1 MTKQMQLALQMVS
14 GYGAEFSAWR
24 MPGTDPAAYT
34 NTDSYVE
41 RAKIA
46 EKGKFQMI
54 FIADTPALTVDLGPQ
69 TPMFPMD
76 PMLALMAVARE
87 TEHIGL
93 VATHSTTFNYP
104 YNIARQFKALDVISG
119 GRVGWNAVTSST
131 PAAAANF
138 GMQVAG
144 RKERYAK
151 AHESI
156 QIVQALWGSWESDAT
171 TLDAEGGQF
180 ADMDKIQPINLQGQ
194 YYALAVPCQFRHP
207 NRDSRLFSKPAAEL
221 KGWS

>member
-1 MTKQMQLALQMVS
+1 MEKRKEMQLALQMVS

-34 NTDSYVE
+34 NTDSYIE

-87 TEHIGL
+87 TKHIGL
-93 VATHSTTFNYP
+93 VATLSTTFNYP
-104 YNIARQFKALDVISG
+104 YNIARQFKALDVISN
-119 GRVGWNAVTSST
+119 GRVGWNAVTTSE
-131 PAAAANF
+131 PLAAANF
-138 GMQVAG
+138 GTQVAN
-144 RKERYAK
+144 RKERYDK

-156 QIVQALWGSWESDAT
+156 KLFKHY
-171 TLDAEGGQF
+171 GGVGN
-180 ADMDKIQPINLQGQ
+180 KT
-194 YYALAVPCQFRHP
+194 R
-207 NRDSRLFSKPAAEL
+207 
-221 KGWS
+221 

>member
-1 MTKQMQLALQMVS
+1 MTKQKQMQLALQMVS
-14 GYGAEFSAWR
+14 GYGGEFSAWR

-34 NTDSYVE
+34 NMDNYVE

-69 TPMFPMD
+69 TPSFPMD

-93 VATHSTTFNYP
+93 VATYSTTFNYP
-104 YNIARQFKALDVISG
+104 YNIARQFKALDVISH

-138 GMQVAG
+138 GMQVAS
-144 RKERYAK
+144 RQERYAM

-156 QIVQALWGSWESDAT
+156 QIVQALWGSWGRRLYLGCSRREICRYGKNSA
-171 TLDAEGGQF
+171 GQSSRTVLRF
-180 ADMDKIQPINLQGQ
+180 PRPIAN
-194 YYALAVPCQFRHP
+194 PSFRA
-207 NRDSRLFSKPAAEL
+207 RAA
-221 KGWS
+221 GDFPSWRRS